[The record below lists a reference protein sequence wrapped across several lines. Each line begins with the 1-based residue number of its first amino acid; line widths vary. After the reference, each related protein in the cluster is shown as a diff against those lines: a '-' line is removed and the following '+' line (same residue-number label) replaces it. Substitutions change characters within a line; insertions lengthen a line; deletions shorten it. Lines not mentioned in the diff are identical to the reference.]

1 MYVKYEKLLNINKD
15 LQKFP
20 NAKLQIVTKQ
30 RKVELVKELI
40 SYGHNLFGENRVQEA
55 KEKYASIDCSKISL
69 HLIGALQSNKAFDAL
84 QLFDTIQTIDRPSI
98 VDAIVK
104 ILIKKKVK
112 TKNFYIQVN
121 IGEESQKSGV
131 HPSLLKQLYNLCIE
145 KSLNIEGLMC
155 IPPQNMNP
163 EIYFNYLKNLRD
175 SINHNLKLSMGM
187 SNDYKIALEAGSNL
201 IRIGSLIFDE

>member
-1 MYVKYEKLLNINKD
+1 MHVKYENLLNINKD
-15 LQKFP
+15 LQNFP

-30 RKVELVKELI
+30 RKAELVKELI
-40 SYGHNLFGENRVQEA
+40 SYGYNLFGENRVQEA
-55 KEKYASIDCSKISL
+55 KEKYASIDCSNISL
-69 HLIGALQSNKAFDAL
+69 HLIGALQSNKALDAL

-131 HPSLLKQLYNLCIE
+131 HPSLLNQLYNLCIE